1 MALWQL
7 WTCDPRWPKMTQ
19 DDKKRGPNSVN
30 VTESSSSRLQASGR
44 IKLWN
49 KTSTF
54 WVENGPTRFDIFRN
68 RFNVVQPSSRS
79 WSMKCRCLQSP
90 WLGCETWSY
99 MVKSSKRHCER
110 NMKCLH
116 CKHWTKQNQ
125 NMSATC
131 TILYEVVK
139 FETCP
144 LQPSNCKVKNSC
156 WTRKLGSC
164 APPERL
170 GSWVSGLNEL
180 QYVSICF
187 NSLRSGSFEY
197 IWTGSIQIE
206 FNNLLH
212 LTKHAFNAMHINT
225 FLQETRKHLQTMC
238 MCLSSW
244 H

>member
-7 WTCDPRWPKMTQ
+7 WTCDPRWPN
-19 DDKKRGPNSVN
+19 DKKRGPNSVN

-44 IKLWN
+44 RKLWN

-54 WVENGPTRFDIFRN
+54 WVENGRTRFDIFREQ
-68 RFNVVQPSSRS
+68 VQCGSTIFKELKYEMPLSAISVA
-79 WSMKCRCLQSP
+79 WMWNMVIHGQIF
-90 WLGCETWSY
+90 ETTLRTQHE
-99 MVKSSKRHCER
+99 V
-110 NMKCLH
+110 LTL
-116 CKHWTKQNQ
+116 TKQNQ

-131 TILYEVVK
+131 IILYELVK

-187 NSLRSGSFEY
+187 NYLRSGSFEY
-197 IWTGSIQIE
+197 VWTGSIQIE
-206 FNNLLH
+206 FNNLSH